1 MDTTL
6 SPTSA
11 AATVGTHPW
20 RHFVRCY
27 IEMNIVMLVGMG
39 VAIKLFTSAV
49 GALIE
54 PITWQDALVVYPAQ
68 ALLVMS
74 IGMTLPMIAWMRH
87 RRFTWRLTYEMAAAM
102 LLPAVPLICLALFGL
117 IEGAQ
122 CGLHCVATAVA
133 MLGLMLYRR
142 AEYSGTGHRRDL
154 PGPVPL
160 GRTAVG

>member
-1 MDTTL
+1 MI
-6 SPTSA
+6 
-11 AATVGTHPW
+11 
-20 RHFVRCY
+20 F
-27 IEMNIVMLVGMG
+27 
-39 VAIKLFTSAV
+39 AIRLFTSAV

-54 PITWQDALVVYPAQ
+54 PITWQDASVVYPAQ

-122 CGLHCVATAVA
+122 CGLHCVAAAVA

-142 AEYSGTGHRRDL
+142 ADYSGAATW
-154 PGPVPL
+154 
-160 GRTAVG
+160 T